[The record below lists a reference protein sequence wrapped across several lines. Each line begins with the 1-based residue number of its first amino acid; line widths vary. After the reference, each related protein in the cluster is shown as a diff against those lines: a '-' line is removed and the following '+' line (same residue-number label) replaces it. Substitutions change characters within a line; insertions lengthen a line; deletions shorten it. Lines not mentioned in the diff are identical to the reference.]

1 MKSYTK
7 IKEKL
12 LKDQKIHQEYQKLDA
27 EFMLAQT
34 IIEKRLA
41 KGFTQAVLARKIGT
55 KQSSIAR
62 LESGNYNPSVAF
74 LEKIAKALDTKVII
88 SLS

>member
-7 IKEKL
+7 VKEQL
-12 LKDQKIHQEYQKLDA
+12 LKDKVTHKAYQELGG
-27 EFMLAQT
+27 EFALVEN

-41 KGFTQAVLARKIGT
+41 KGFTQAALAHKIGT

-62 LESGNYNPSVAF
+62 LESGNYNPSLIF
-74 LEKIAKALDTKVII
+74 LGKIAKALDSKLTI

>member
-1 MKSYTK
+1 MKSYTQ
-7 IKEKL
+7 IKKRL
-12 LKDQKIHQEYQKLDA
+12 LKNKATQKAYQELGG
-27 EFMLAQT
+27 EFALVEN

-41 KGFTQAVLARKIGT
+41 KGYTQAVLAQKIGT

-62 LESGNYNPSVAF
+62 LESGSYNPSLVF
-74 LEKIAKALDTKVII
+74 LEKIAKALDTKLNV

>member
-12 LKDQKIHQEYQKLDA
+12 LKDKVIHQEYQKLDA
-27 EFMLAQT
+27 EFALAQI

-41 KGFTQAVLARKIGT
+41 KGFTQATLAHKIGT

-62 LESGNYNPSVAF
+62 LESGSYNPSLVF
-74 LEKIAKALDTKVII
+74 MEKIAKALDTKLTI

>member
-1 MKSYTK
+1 MTRKAY
-7 IKEKL
+7 
-12 LKDQKIHQEYQKLDA
+12 QELGD
-27 EFMLAQT
+27 EFTLIES

-41 KGFTQAVLARKIGT
+41 KGFTQAALARKIGT

-62 LESGNYNPSVAF
+62 LESGNHNPSLVF
-74 LEKIAKALDTKVII
+74 LGKIAKALGTKVTI